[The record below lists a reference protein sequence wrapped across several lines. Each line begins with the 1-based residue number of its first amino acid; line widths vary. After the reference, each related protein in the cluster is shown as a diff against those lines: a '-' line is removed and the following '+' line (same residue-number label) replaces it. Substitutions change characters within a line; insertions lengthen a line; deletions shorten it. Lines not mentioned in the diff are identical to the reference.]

1 MREKCQA
8 YLFTVSEVEMFRIV
22 KNENAL
28 SLFSPGFFLYK
39 EDRFFLDE
47 KAKIIFNIEDNK
59 VSSSAFLCVFD
70 EASSALFSK
79 ILKSNESGDVVII
92 NALVKKDEISK
103 AVLIQG
109 SVIERDPQGKA
120 TCFSGYCVEVK
131 NEFSVPRIYNSSEIG
146 LWEWDGVSG
155 KCNFCRNYHAM
166 LGYDWPSERLPD
178 SFEGWKR
185 LVHPD
190 DKEAIIFQEKL
201 STNPDMGDK
210 FECFVRL
217 RHKNGDYIWTIGKG
231 FVAQRDHLGRA
242 VSIRGTNQN
251 IDIVQKNYESV
262 LEKTFRD
269 PLTGCHTRD
278 FFKNYWDR
286 IKDESA
292 WPISFLYMDIC
303 GLKMINDLLGHDFG
317 DRIIVRLVNVIETVI
332 QMPKYI
338 IRMGGDEFLV
348 VLPECNM
355 DLIVECEKNLNKY
368 MKFKNESKDIPVLF
382 SMGVSSMN
390 GEEDSLTEKI
400 NAAERNMQKNKNLS
414 RQENLLYLKS
424 YIESIKEGAVTSYQD
439 SRISL

>member
-1 MREKCQA
+1 
-8 YLFTVSEVEMFRIV
+8 MFRIV
-22 KNENAL
+22 KNENVL

-39 EDRFFLDE
+39 EGVFFLDE
-47 KAKIIFNIEDNK
+47 KAKMIFNIKDNK
-59 VSSSAFLCVFD
+59 VSQKDFLCVFD
-70 EASSALFSK
+70 ESSGALFAK

-109 SVIERDPQGKA
+109 SVIERDSEGKA
-120 TCFSGYCVEVK
+120 IYFPGYCVEVK

-155 KCNFCRNYHAM
+155 KCNFCQNYHAM
-166 LGYDWPSERLPD
+166 LGYDWPSEKLPD
-178 SFEGWKR
+178 TFEGWKN

-190 DKEAIIFQEKL
+190 DAEAIIFQEKL
-201 STNPDMGDK
+201 SLSPDMGDK

-217 RHKNGDYIWTIGKG
+217 RHKDGEYIWTIGKG

-251 IDIVQKNYESV
+251 IDIVQKNYENA
-262 LEKTFRD
+262 LERTTRD
-269 PLTGCHTRD
+269 PLTGCYNRD
-278 FFKNYWDR
+278 FFRKYWNK
-286 IKDESA
+286 IKDGES
-292 WPISFLYMDIC
+292 WPISFLYIDIC

-317 DRIIVRLVNVIETVI
+317 DKVIIRLINIIETVI

-338 IRMGGDEFLV
+338 VRMGGDEFLV

-355 DLIVECEKNLNKY
+355 ELIVECEKNLNKY
-368 MKFKNESKDIPVLF
+368 MKVRKESKDIPVVF

-390 GEEDSLTEKI
+390 GKNESLSKKI
-400 NAAERNMQKNKNLS
+400 NAAERNMQHNKNMS
-414 RQENLLYLKS
+414 RHEDFIFLKS
-424 YIESIKEGAVTSYQD
+424 YIETVKKDTVTAYQD
-439 SRISL
+439 LRMPL